1 MQNNNDCSD
10 SDETLSVSTDATTH
24 SPSISQQD
32 WKDVFD
38 MVKQAT
44 ENTKQLERML
54 LIITSVVEHG
64 KSC

>member
-1 MQNNNDCSD
+1 MQNNND

-32 WKDVFD
+32 WKDLFD
-38 MVKQAT
+38 MVKHAT
-44 ENTKQLERML
+44 ENAKQLERML